1 MLHGTLQITMKYEIC
16 MSKVSKE
23 IKRYSNKYTVYKVTL
38 FVMLKELKVVYT
50 YMNRMLTVA
59 SLLSNSNWGNV

>member
-1 MLHGTLQITMKYEIC
+1 MKYIQYV
-16 MSKVSKE
+16 KGVK
-23 IKRYSNKYTVYKVTL
+23 KNKKIFKQIYKVTL
-38 FVMLKELKVVYT
+38 FVLSKESKIVYT